1 MKIYDLRHIWYYF
14 IIFLLFSCTG
24 NRYAADIEDVLALAG
39 DNRSQLEQVLKHY
52 SRNPEDSLK
61 LRAAEFLIRNM
72 PGKCTETYD
81 ASWEDVAAALYRWSD
96 TPDKGK
102 LSETYGLGEMKVR
115 EDVHYITAEYLINNI
130 ELAFQMWRGQPWGK
144 HIAFNRFCEEIL
156 PYRVGKEPL
165 ENWRGKVLA
174 SFGDLNAYFEEHS
187 EITAVE
193 ACCKVNQQLPRFT
206 WVGYP
211 IPGMSYSML
220 MSTPRGSC
228 DEMGALAIFAM
239 RALGIPV
246 TRDFTLQWPN
256 RNLGHSWNAV
266 CDSAG
271 RHISFMGAESNPGE
285 THIGTRLKKSKVYRA
300 TFARQSR
307 IIDTE
312 GEEIPMELQNRYMV
326 DVSNE
331 YEGCT
336 FDVDLPADFS
346 PVEGKE
352 GNVYLLSLGKDA
364 SSIVDYGRMVNGRL
378 FFKNIGKRILYLP
391 VYYEDGKRIPA
402 GYPFRLDDEGNLS
415 VFKPDM
421 ENRRSV
427 VVADMGLNQSMLF
440 RMQGG
445 VFEGADKCDFS
456 DKKLLYAIEEM
467 PTVTYQ
473 KVRVP
478 DMNPYRYVRYVSPK
492 GGNGN
497 VAEIEFY
504 GNDGKK
510 LKGRNIGTPGSWY
523 NSSMTCDKVFD
534 GDIYTYFDAAQG
546 EGDYAWTGLDLGSPQ
561 SICEIRYFPRIED
574 CRIVEGRTYE
584 LYYRTREDWKVLERK
599 KAVKASLDYLVPDNG
614 LFYLRDAETDVE
626 SCRFFMVKDGKQVWL

>member
-1 MKIYDLRHIWYYF
+1 M
-14 IIFLLFSCTG
+14 
-24 NRYAADIEDVLALAG
+24 
-39 DNRSQLEQVLKHY
+39 
-52 SRNPEDSLK
+52 
-61 LRAAEFLIRNM
+61 
-72 PGKCTETYD
+72 
-81 ASWEDVAAALYRWSD
+81 
-96 TPDKGK
+96 
-102 LSETYGLGEMKVR
+102 
-115 EDVHYITAEYLINNI
+115 
-130 ELAFQMWRGQPWGK
+130 
-144 HIAFNRFCEEIL
+144 
-156 PYRVGKEPL
+156 
-165 ENWRGKVLA
+165 
-174 SFGDLNAYFEEHS
+174 
-187 EITAVE
+187 
-193 ACCKVNQQLPRFT
+193 
-206 WVGYP
+206 
-211 IPGMSYSML
+211 
-220 MSTPRGSC
+220 
-228 DEMGALAIFAM
+228 
-239 RALGIPV
+239 
-246 TRDFTLQWPN
+246 
-256 RNLGHSWNAV
+256 
-266 CDSAG
+266 
-271 RHISFMGAESNPGE
+271 
-285 THIGTRLKKSKVYRA
+285 
-300 TFARQSR
+300 
-307 IIDTE
+307 
-312 GEEIPMELQNRYMV
+312 
-326 DVSNE
+326 
-331 YEGCT
+331 
-336 FDVDLPADFS
+336 
-346 PVEGKE
+346 
-352 GNVYLLSLGKDA
+352 
-364 SSIVDYGRMVNGRL
+364 
-378 FFKNIGKRILYLP
+378 
-391 VYYEDGKRIPA
+391 
-402 GYPFRLDDEGNLS
+402 
-415 VFKPDM
+415 FKPNM

-467 PTVTYQ
+467 PTVAYQ